1 MGAAWAS
8 VCELRNAAS
17 LLSTATDTNALAL
30 LRQTQQVLTASVDRL
45 RAALKGRP
53 NTIQRPNRY
62 ADTPWSITQNESG
75 SKPPQARAAEFNSQ
89 GQTNGQN
96 EHNPKPTEPQ

>member
-30 LRQTQQVLTASVDRL
+30 LRQTQQVLITSVDRL
-45 RAALKGRP
+45 RAALKGRA
-53 NTIQRPNRY
+53 NAIQRPNRY
-62 ADTPWSITQNESG
+62 AETPWSITQNGSG
-75 SKPPQARAAEFNSQ
+75 SKPGKARAAEFNSQ
-89 GQTNGQN
+89 GKTNGHT
-96 EHNPKPTEPQ
+96 EHNPKSTESQ